1 MTFEE
6 VKEAVLNL
14 SDEDQKR
21 LITEVI
27 PKIWGKACN
36 DDACL
41 IAVRKLVDEDAVRTY
56 REQHMNGI

>member
-6 VKEAVLNL
+6 VKNAVLNL
-14 SDEDQKR
+14 SEEDQKR

-27 PKIWGKACN
+27 PEIWKKACT
-36 DDACL
+36 DDSCL
-41 IAVRKLVDEDAVRTY
+41 IEIRKLVDEDAVKKY